1 MTIRIATFNAENLFQ
16 RPKAFGLA
24 DEERRKKILEDFA
37 TLVSL
42 LDRDPYTAP
51 DKRKIA
57 ALLEEHTYNSTRAEP
72 RSIIV
77 NEPRG
82 GAKLHTTSK
91 GADDRTVVEVIANGR
106 SSWAGWAELER
117 GDIRRIAVEN
127 TARVIAEVDADI
139 LLTVEVEDRLTLDR
153 FNTQI
158 LNTEILGA
166 SSGARPYPYNLLVDG
181 NDSRGI
187 DVGILS
193 RFPVRSVRSH
203 IFDGTEKGGD
213 PVFSRDCPE
222 FEIELPGGD
231 SLWVLGNHLK
241 SKGFGTAKE
250 NDEKRLKQAKE
261 VRKIYREALKRS
273 AHVVVAGDLNDFF
286 DSPPIMALRRAG
298 LKEAMTHRSY
308 EGTPGTHGT
317 GNSPEQKLDYLMF
330 SPELWARVQGVDV
343 ERRGGWA
350 PRTFESFETVTSKI
364 TRASDH
370 AALFADLDL

>member
-1 MTIRIATFNAENLFQ
+1 MTVRIATFNAENLFR
-16 RPKAFGLA
+16 RPRAFGLD
-24 DEERRKKILEDFA
+24 DEELSRRILEDFA
-37 TLVSL
+37 ALVSL
-42 LDRDPYTAP
+42 LDRDPYTTA

-57 ALLEEHTYNSTRAEP
+57 ALLEEHAYNSTRTRP
-72 RSIIV
+72 RAILV

-91 GADDRTVVEVIANGR
+91 DESGRTVVKVIAGGR
-106 SSWAGWAELER
+106 SSWAGWAELVR
-117 GDIRRIAVEN
+117 DDLNRPAVEN

-153 FNTQI
+153 FNTQV
-158 LNTEILGA
+158 LNTEILGTA
-166 SSGARPYPYNLLVDG
+166 SGARPYPYNLLIDG

-193 RFPVRSVRSH
+193 RFPIRSVRSH
-203 IFDGTEKGGD
+203 IFDGTEKGGE

-231 SLWVLGNHLK
+231 SLWILGNHFK
-241 SKGFGTAKE
+241 SQGFGSAKQ
-250 NDEKRLKQAKE
+250 NDEKRLNQARQ
-261 VRKIYREALKRS
+261 VRKIYREALRRS
-273 AHVVVAGDLNDFF
+273 PHVVVAGDLNDSL

-298 LKEAMTHRSY
+298 LREAMTHKSY
-308 EGTPGTHGT
+308 QGTPGTHGT
-317 GNSPEQKLDYLMF
+317 GNLPDQKLDYLMF
-330 SPELWARVQGVDV
+330 SPTLWPKVQKVNV

-350 PRTFESFETVTSKI
+350 PNTFDSFETVTSKI

>member
-24 DEERRKKILEDFA
+24 DEERRRKILQDFA
-37 TLVSL
+37 ELVSL
-42 LDRDPYTAP
+42 LDRDPYTAA

-57 ALLEEHTYNSTRAEP
+57 GLLEEHTYNSTRAEP
-72 RSIIV
+72 RSIVV

-91 GADDRTVVEVIANGR
+91 GADERTVVKIIAGGR
-106 SSWAGWAELER
+106 SGWAGWAELER
-117 GDIRRIAVEN
+117 GDIRRTAVEN
-127 TARVIAEVDADI
+127 TARVIAAVDADI

-153 FNTQI
+153 FNRQI
-158 LNTEILGA
+158 LNEEVLGA
-166 SSGARPYPYNLLVDG
+166 GSGARPYPFNLLVDG

-187 DVGILS
+187 DVGVLS

-203 IFDGTEKGGD
+203 IFDGTERGGD
-213 PVFSRDCPE
+213 PIFSRDCPE
-222 FEIELPGGD
+222 FEIGLPGGD
-231 SLWVLGNHLK
+231 SLWILGNHFK
-241 SKGFGTAKE
+241 SQGFGPAEE
-250 NDEKRLKQAKE
+250 NDEKRLNQARQ

-273 AHVVVAGDLNDFF
+273 AHVVVAGDLNDSLG
-286 DSPPIMALRRAG
+286 SPPIMALRRAG
-298 LKEAMTHRSY
+298 LKEAMTHGSY

-317 GNSPEQKLDYLMF
+317 GNLPEQKLDYLMF
-330 SPELWARVQGVDV
+330 SPQLWPRVRAVRV

-350 PRTFESFETVTSKI
+350 PRTFDSFETVTSKI